1 MKKVTAAVIERNGL
15 ILLAR
20 RKKGKEGGGYL
31 EFPGGKVSPGEEPAK
46 GLSRELKEE
55 LGVDV
60 KIGEFLGLFK
70 NENVQPEIELWVYR
84 GEMVGQPTQLP
95 DHEEI
100 IWVKPQDI
108 TPAELLPLDREILSF
123 LLSKNEK

>member
-1 MKKVTAAVIERNGL
+1 MIKVTAAVIEREGL

-20 RKKGKEGGGYL
+20 RKKEKEGGGYL
-31 EFPGGKVSPGEEPAK
+31 EFPGGKVLPNEDPAK

-55 LGVDV
+55 LGVEV
-60 KIGEFLGLFK
+60 KIGEFLGFFK
-70 NENVQPEIELWVYR
+70 NENIQPEIELWVYR
-84 GEMVGQPTQLP
+84 GEMTGQPTQLS

-100 IWVKPQDI
+100 IWVKPQEVS
-108 TPAELLPLDREILSF
+108 PQELLPLDREILSF